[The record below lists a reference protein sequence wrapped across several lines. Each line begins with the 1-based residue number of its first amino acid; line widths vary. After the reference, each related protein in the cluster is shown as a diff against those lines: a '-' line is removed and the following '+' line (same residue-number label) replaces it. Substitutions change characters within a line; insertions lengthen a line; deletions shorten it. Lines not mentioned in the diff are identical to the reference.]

1 MAKKNRS
8 IIGVTTV
15 DLKLREEPD
24 AESDILYV
32 IPKGK
37 PVIIIEDGSTEEFYK
52 VNIEGLVGYCVK
64 KFISM

>member
-15 DLKLREEPD
+15 DLRLREEPD

-37 PVIIIEDGSTEEFYK
+37 PVVIVEDGSTEEFYK
-52 VNIEGLVGYCVK
+52 VNTEGLVGYCVK
-64 KFISM
+64 KFISV